1 MTTYRTGRVGRETLE
16 MDERIAEVVRRNG
29 GPAPMTV
36 RHVDPATLTNGNGH
50 ASKAPANGHRK
61 HVTRDE
67 VSLVIAGLPSE
78 FTCGDVAR
86 AVGLSQSAAKQHV
99 QRLAQD
105 GVVEKTGAVREN
117 GAHVWRLRARGS
129 NPGAKDGAESP
140 TDADSD
146 SAPPVAEDTR
156 FPAVPVGPGGHGTQN
171 PVRGMSEPGEPAERL
186 IALPESEPAADP
198 FALALA
204 ELARRRQVLEAAE
217 QALAAVA
224 RL

>member
-1 MTTYRTGRVGRETLE
+1 VTTYRTGRVGRETLE

-29 GPAPMTV
+29 GPAPVTV

-61 HVTRDE
+61 HVTRDD
-67 VSLVIAGLPSE
+67 VARAIAGLPPD
-78 FTCGDVAR
+78 FTCGDVAG

-117 GAHVWRLRARGS
+117 GAHVWRLGGGDS
-129 NPGAKDGAESP
+129 KPGAKDGAESP
-140 TDADSD
+140 SDADPD
-146 SAPPVAEDTR
+146 SAPATAEDTW
-156 FPAVPVGPGGHGTQN
+156 FPAVPVGSGRHETQN
-171 PVRGMSEPGEPAERL
+171 PVTGMSEHSEPAEGL
-186 IALPESEPAADP
+186 ISLPESEPAAGP
-198 FALALA
+198 LALALT

-217 QALAAVA
+217 QALTAVS